1 MVVATREK
9 VESTRTGLTTCLFLE
24 LAKSPNGSLTIREI
38 IERLVGNRTIEF
50 FLVGILFELFRKS
63 GIVSREGDGHWS
75 LTEKGW
81 DEINTLGILP
91 GEPYDPE
98 RIFDS
103 V

>member
-1 MVVATREK
+1 M
-9 VESTRTGLTTCLFLE
+9 FLE

-38 IERLVGNRTIEF
+38 IERLVGNRTVEL
-50 FLVGILFELFRKS
+50 FLLGVLFELFREK
-63 GIVSREGDGHWS
+63 GIVSREGNGRWF

-81 DEINTLGILP
+81 EHIRMQGIIP

-98 RIFDS
+98 RIFDQ